1 MTKTSRTANIFLQ
14 DWQVSIDIP
23 QNCKPTIIIYHHLSY
38 AIYIYIL
45 YILYIYIYTYAIY
58 YIHIFNGSSFI
69 IFTRWTKIR
78 DIRDLWLGAVSE
90 NGIPTLK
97 GRHEGDVDHQ
107 SAGDFVTKGGGAS
120 AADSAVELF
129 ERIGSMMAFIWWGLY
144 MGFMWDLHMGLIW
157 DYS

>member
-1 MTKTSRTANIFLQ
+1 M
-14 DWQVSIDIP
+14 
-23 QNCKPTIIIYHHLSY
+23 
-38 AIYIYIL
+38 
-45 YILYIYIYTYAIY
+45 LYIYIIYIY
-58 YIHIFNGSSFI
+58 YHIFNGSSFI

-107 SAGDFVTKGGGAS
+107 SAGDFVTEGGGAS

-144 MGFMWDLHMGLIW
+144 MGLIW
-157 DYS
+157 DLCGIYIWD